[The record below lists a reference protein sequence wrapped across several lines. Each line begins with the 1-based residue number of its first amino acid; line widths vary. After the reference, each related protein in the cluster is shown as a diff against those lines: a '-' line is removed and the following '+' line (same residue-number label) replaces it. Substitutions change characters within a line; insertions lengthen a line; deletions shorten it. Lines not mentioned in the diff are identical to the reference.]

1 MAKLERDDSV
11 RRLSDL
17 PPQEPEISGFG
28 SYKSIAMPLV
38 RRQFPQ
44 LFASAL
50 VGVVPMSSSSSSCG
64 TGNAGKGRK
73 PKKQKSLFSFNP
85 KTQRKIIK

>member
-1 MAKLERDDSV
+1 MAKIERDDSV

-17 PPQEPEISGFG
+17 QPLEPVIPGVGTYS
-28 SYKSIAMPLV
+28 SIALPLV

-44 LFASAL
+44 LFASSL
-50 VGVVPMSSSSSSCG
+50 VSVVPMSSSNSCG

-73 PKKQKSLFSFNP
+73 PKKQKSLLSFNP

>member
-17 PPQEPEISGFG
+17 PPLEPEISGFG
-28 SYKSIAMPLV
+28 SYNSIALPLV

-44 LFASAL
+44 LFAGAL
-50 VGVVPMSSSSSSCG
+50 VGVVPMSSSSSNG

-73 PKKQKSLFSFNP
+73 PKKQKSLLSFNP

>member
-1 MAKLERDDSV
+1 MAKIERDDSV

-17 PPQEPEISGFG
+17 QPLEPVIPGVGTYS
-28 SYKSIAMPLV
+28 SIALPLV

-44 LFASAL
+44 LFASSL
-50 VGVVPMSSSSSSCG
+50 VSVVPMSSSNSYG

-73 PKKQKSLFSFNP
+73 PKKQKSLLSFNP

>member
-1 MAKLERDDSV
+1 MAKIEIDGNV

-17 PPQEPEISGFG
+17 PPLPPDAGIFG
-28 SYKSIAMPLV
+28 TYNSIALPLV

-44 LFASAL
+44 LFAGMLTGVTPMYSA
-50 VGVVPMSSSSSSCG
+50 SSNG

-73 PKKQKSLFSFNP
+73 PRKQKSLLSFNP
-85 KTQRKIIK
+85 KTQRKLTK

>member
-17 PPQEPEISGFG
+17 PPQSNTSGFG
-28 SYKSIAMPLV
+28 SYNQYAIPLV

>member
-17 PPQEPEISGFG
+17 PPLPNTSGFG
-28 SYKSIAMPLV
+28 SYNQYAIPLV

-50 VGVVPMSSSSSSCG
+50 VGVVPMSSSSSLKWLLAN
-64 TGNAGKGRK
+64 TGKGRK

>member
-1 MAKLERDDSV
+1 MARLERDDSV

-17 PPQEPEISGFG
+17 PPQEPDISGFG
-28 SYKSIAMPLV
+28 SYNSIALPLV

-44 LFASAL
+44 LFASSL
-50 VGVVPMSSSSSSCG
+50 VGVVPMSSSSSYG
-64 TGNAGKGRK
+64 TGKGRK
-73 PKKQKSLFSFNP
+73 PKKQKSLLSFNP